1 MLVVY
6 ATILG
11 TMGVFVGGL
20 VVRQMVVR
28 CVNTQK
34 LKLREEF
41 EGLARRGGDA
51 DESNALLLPIRGVA
65 RQE

>member
-20 VVRQMVVR
+20 VVRQMVVK

-41 EGLARRGGDA
+41 EGCARRRNDTE
-51 DESNALLLPIRGVA
+51 ESKALLLPIRSGA
-65 RQE
+65 RQV